1 MVATSKS
8 RSSKVDLT
16 AFFSPASI
24 AMIGASDDPS
34 TLRGRILDFLLQRG
48 YRGTLHLISPNHDT
62 IRGIRTV
69 KAVRDIQGPIDVVL
83 VAVRADLTEDILAE
97 CAAAGAKFAVCFSSG
112 FAEEGEEGKRRQ
124 DNLTKLAQ
132 QTGMRIC
139 GPNAAG
145 FFNVTE
151 MIPVTFTR
159 SADASRETELGKLR
173 PGPVG
178 IVAQSGGL
186 GFALVNRAASQHGVG
201 FSGVVSS
208 GNEADLESL
217 DFVDH
222 LVDDPHT
229 RVIMLLLEALK
240 NPQRLADVAG
250 RAARAGKPI
259 LAAKFGRTTAG
270 SRAAD
275 SHAARLTGSDTGY
288 SAAFH
293 RHGVIRV
300 EDEEELCDLAA
311 AFARCPLPQGKRV
324 GIVTTSGGA
333 GVWMADACELAGLE
347 VPVLDEA
354 TQQALSAYVPS
365 FGSTVN
371 PVDMT
376 AQISINPADKNA
388 EKQSGKLSPLVGIL
402 KALDDSPLLDAVVM
416 VANLSDGEFLA
427 REQDTL
433 AKFVPALKKPLLL
446 YTHAQASPESLLTA
460 WGMGLSVFGST
471 RRTAQVLRVMHDYAL
486 FLDAMRE
493 ATPDAAPTL
502 AGQFPSRLG
511 DLCEYEAKALL
522 RDHGFVTPREQLAK
536 TAEEAVA
543 IAKRFGGKVALKI
556 QSRQIQH
563 KTEVDGVVLGLQSD
577 DAVRTAFNDLLTRG
591 KKAVPDADIHGV
603 LVAEMARPGLE
614 MAIGVVRDADFG
626 PMMMVG
632 LGGIHIEV
640 LKDVAWELLPVRK
653 ATALDMLKRLR
664 GYALLEGVRGQARRD
679 IDALAEL
686 MEKLSR
692 LVEHSG
698 DLIAEIDL
706 NPVFLQADGE
716 GLDIVDAMMVGRDKE
731 RT

>member
-1 MVATSKS
+1 MV
-8 RSSKVDLT
+8 
-16 AFFSPASI
+16 
-24 AMIGASDDPS
+24 GASDDPS

-48 YRGTLHLISPNHDT
+48 YKGQLHLISPNHDS
-62 IRGIRTV
+62 IRGIKTV
-69 KAVRDIQGPIDVVL
+69 KTVRDVQGPIDVVL
-83 VAVRADLTEDILAE
+83 VAVRADLVEAILAE

-112 FAEEGEEGKRRQ
+112 FAEEGEEGKLRQ
-124 DNLTKLAQ
+124 DNLAKLAQ
-132 QTGMRIC
+132 RTGMRIC

-145 FFNVTE
+145 YFNVAE

-159 SADASRETELGKLR
+159 SADASRETELGRLR

-201 FSGVVSS
+201 FSAVVSS
-208 GNEADLESL
+208 GNEADLESM
-217 DFVDH
+217 DFVEY
-222 LVDDPHT
+222 LVDDPNT

-240 NPQRLADVAG
+240 DPRRLAGVAG
-250 RAARAGKPI
+250 RAAKAGKPI

-270 SRAAD
+270 SRAAA

-288 SAAFH
+288 SAAFL

-300 EDEEELCDLAA
+300 EDEEQLCDLAA
-311 AFARCPLPQGKRV
+311 AFARCPLPKGNRV

-333 GVWMADACELAGLE
+333 GVWMADACEVAGLD
-347 VPVLDEA
+347 VPLLDDA
-354 TQQALSAYVPS
+354 TQRALSAYVPS
-365 FGSTVN
+365 FGSTLN

-376 AQISINPADKNA
+376 AQVSINPADKKT
-388 EKQSGKLSPLVGIL
+388 EKQAGKPSPLVGIL
-402 KALDDSPLLDAVVM
+402 QTLEDSPSLDAVVL

-427 REQDTL
+427 REREAL
-433 AKFVPALKKPLLL
+433 AKYVPTLQKPLLL

-460 WGMGLSVFGST
+460 WAIGLSCFGST
-471 RRTAQVLRVMHDYAL
+471 RRTAHVLRVMHDYAT
-486 FLDAMRE
+486 FLDSMRE
-493 ATPDAAPTL
+493 AKPDTAPSHGG
-502 AGQFPSRLG
+502 AFPSRLG

-522 RDHGFVTPREQLAK
+522 RDNGIVTPREQLAR
-536 TAEEAVA
+536 TAEEAVS
-543 IAKRFGGKVALKI
+543 IAGKFGGKVALKI

-563 KTEVDGVVLGLQSD
+563 KTEVDGVVLDLQND
-577 DAVRTAFNDLLTRG
+577 DAVRGAFNDLQARAR
-591 KKAVPDADIHGV
+591 KAVPKADVHGV

-653 ATALDMLKRLR
+653 ATALEMLKRLR
-664 GYALLEGVRGQARRD
+664 AYALLEGVRGQARRD
-679 IDALAEL
+679 IDALAVL
-686 MEKLSR
+686 MENISR
-692 LVEHSG
+692 LVEQSG

-706 NPVFLQADGE
+706 NPVVLHAEGQ
-716 GLDIVDAMMVGRDKE
+716 GLDIVDAMLVGREKVRNGE

>member
-48 YRGTLHLISPNHDT
+48 YRGTLHLISSNHDT

-124 DNLTKLAQ
+124 DNLAKLAQ

-159 SADASRETELGKLR
+159 SADASRETALGKLR

-217 DFVDH
+217 DFVDY

-240 NPQRLADVAG
+240 NPRRLADVAG

-259 LAAKFGRTTAG
+259 LAAKFGRTPAG

-333 GVWMADACELAGLE
+333 GVWMADACELAGLA
-347 VPVLDEA
+347 VPLLDEA

-365 FGSTVN
+365 FGSTEN

-376 AQISINPADKNA
+376 AQISINPVDKRA
-388 EKQSGKLSPLVGIL
+388 GKPSPLVGIL
-402 KALDDSPLLDAVVM
+402 KALDDSPSLDAVVM
-416 VANLSDGEFLA
+416 IANLSDGEFLA
-427 REQDTL
+427 REKDTL
-433 AKFVPALKKPLLL
+433 AKIVPTLKKPLLL

-471 RRTAQVLRVMHDYAL
+471 RRTAHVLRVMHDYAT
-486 FLDAMRE
+486 FLEARRE
-493 ATPDAAPTL
+493 AKPDGAAATGGNVPE
-502 AGQFPSRLG
+502 RLG

-522 RDHGFVTPREQLAK
+522 RDNGFVTPKEQLAK

-543 IAKRFGGKVALKI
+543 IAKGLGGKVALKI

-577 DAVRTAFNDLLTRG
+577 DSVRTAFNDLLTRG

-653 ATALDMLKRLR
+653 TTALDMLKRLR
-664 GYALLEGVRGQARRD
+664 GYALLEGVRGQPRRD
-679 IDALAEL
+679 IEALAEL

-692 LVEHSG
+692 LVEQSG
-698 DLIAEIDL
+698 ELIAEIDL
-706 NPVFLQADGE
+706 NPVFLHAEGE

>member
-1 MVATSKS
+1 MAVIHQGG
-8 RSSKVDLT
+8 RNEVDLRP
-16 AFFSPASI
+16 FFKPASI

-48 YRGTLHLISPNHDT
+48 YKGTLHLISANHDS

-69 KAVRDIQGPIDVVL
+69 KSMRDIKGPIDVAL
-83 VAVRADLTEDILAE
+83 VAVRADQTEDILAD

-112 FAEEGEEGKRRQ
+112 FAEEGEEGKLRQ
-124 DNLTKLAQ
+124 DNLAKLAQ
-132 QTGMRIC
+132 RTGMRIA

-145 FFNVTE
+145 YFNVTD

-159 SADASRETELGKLR
+159 SADASRETELGKLH
-173 PGPVG
+173 PGPVS

-208 GNEADLESL
+208 GNEADLESM
-217 DFVDH
+217 DFVEH
-222 LVDDPHT
+222 LVDDPNT

-240 NPQRLADVAG
+240 NPQRLAEVAG
-250 RAARAGKPI
+250 RAAKAGKPI
-259 LAAKFGRTTAG
+259 LAAKFGRTAAG

-288 SAAFH
+288 AAAFR

-300 EDEEELCDLAA
+300 EDEDELCDLAA
-311 AFARCPLPQGKRV
+311 AFARCPLPKGRRV

-333 GVWMADACELAGLE
+333 GVWMADACELAGLD
-347 VPVLDEA
+347 VPLLDES

-376 AQISINPADKNA
+376 AQISINPADKKA
-388 EKQSGKLSPLVGIL
+388 GKSSPLVGIL
-402 KALDDSPLLDAVVM
+402 KALDDSPSLDAVVM

-427 REQDTL
+427 RERDSL
-433 AKFVPALKKPLLL
+433 AQVMTTLKKPLLL
-446 YTHAQASPESLLTA
+446 YTHAQASPQSLLTA
-460 WGMGLSVFGST
+460 WSIGLSVFGST
-471 RRTAQVLRVMHDYAL
+471 RRTAHVLRVMHDYAT
-486 FLDAMRE
+486 FLDASRQ
-493 ATPDAAPTL
+493 ATPDDAPAA
-502 AGQFPSRLG
+502 AGQFPAQLG

-522 RDHGFVTPREQLAK
+522 RDNGFVTPREQLAK
-536 TAEEAVA
+536 TADEAAA
-543 IAKRFGGKVALKI
+543 IAESIGGKVALKI

-563 KTEVDGVVLGLQSD
+563 KTEVDGVVLGVQGDAAVKSAFRDLQSR
-577 DAVRTAFNDLLTRG
+577 A
-591 KKAVPDADIHGV
+591 KKSVPGADIHGV

-653 ATALDMLKRLR
+653 ATALQMLRRLR

-679 IDALAEL
+679 IDALAAL

-692 LVEHSG
+692 LVDQSG
-698 DLIAEIDL
+698 DLITEIDL
-706 NPVFLQADGE
+706 NPVFLHADGE

-731 RT
+731 RA